1 MRSGW
6 VTARTMPAMALAS
19 TWRAAK
25 PTTAA
30 AIALEASTVRGEA
43 VAGS

>member
-19 TWRAAK
+19 TWREAK

-30 AIALEASTVRGEA
+30 AIALEASTVAARRS
-43 VAGS
+43 GS